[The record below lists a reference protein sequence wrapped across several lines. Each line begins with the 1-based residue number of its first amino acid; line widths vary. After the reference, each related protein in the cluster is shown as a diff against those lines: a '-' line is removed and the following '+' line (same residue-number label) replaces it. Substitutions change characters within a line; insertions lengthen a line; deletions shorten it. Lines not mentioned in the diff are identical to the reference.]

1 MRQMTVEDIEA
12 GLRFCRASGWNQLEA
27 DWHCFLRA
35 NAAGCRVAVENGEV
49 AGTVTTLRFEDRFSW
64 ISMLLVPPEK
74 RGRGIGTALLLEALR
89 VLSDVRCVRLDATPA
104 GKAVYDRYGFR
115 DEYPLVRM
123 RADGVAAV
131 AAEGVRRLEA
141 GDVEAVERLD
151 RAVFGA
157 ERRVVL
163 EHLRGSD
170 AFVAEA
176 NGEIAGYAMLRR
188 GFLASQVG
196 PLVARD
202 AGMARALASACGA
215 GIIDVPE
222 ANAGWLDGMGFRPQR
237 TFMRMYRGE
246 APDYGRRGEEFAIAG
261 PEFG

>member
-1 MRQMTVEDIEA
+1 MRQMAVEDIEA

-27 DWHCFLRA
+27 DWLCFLRA
-35 NAAGCRVAVENGEV
+35 NPAGCRVAVENGEV

-89 VLSDVRCVRLDATPA
+89 VLEDVRCVRLDATPA
-104 GKAVYDRYGFR
+104 GKAVYDRFGFR

-123 RADGVAAV
+123 RTDRLSRVAG
-131 AAEGVRRLEA
+131 EGVRRMEA
-141 GDVEAVERLD
+141 PDVEAVERWD
-151 RAVFGA
+151 RTVFGA

-163 EHLRGSD
+163 EHLRESD

-176 NGEIAGYAMLRR
+176 GGEIAGYAMSRR
-188 GFLASQVG
+188 GFLAPQMG
-196 PLVARD
+196 PVVARD
-202 AGMARALASACGA
+202 GATAGALVSAFGA

-222 ANAGWLDGMGFRPQR
+222 ANAGWLEAMGFRRER

-246 APDYGRRGEEFAIAG
+246 APDCRRKGEEFAIAG